1 METCRPT
8 AQSGLTSAGLF
19 TTGQNAVNQQAN
31 GALWRPWTKDAAPP
45 VAHNMVHKSIMS
57 SGPEVNSGIRIQHN
71 VLWQTRVGV

>member
-45 VAHNMVHKSIMS
+45 VAHNMVNTILRGVS
-57 SGPEVNSGIRIQHN
+57 SGIRMQHN